1 MENGIGQRKN
11 PSSPRHRQE
20 FGAESTRKKQK
31 TDYRLL
37 YGPWTAVTSFVSAES
52 SRMNTR

>member
-11 PSSPRHRQE
+11 PSSPGHRQE

-52 SRMNTR
+52 SRMKT